1 MSKHYDEKGNQS
13 GWTDENGRH
22 YDEKG
27 NFSGWTDQNGRHY
40 DEKGNFSGWTD
51 EKGRHRDDKGNFSGW
66 TDEKGRHRDGKGN
79 FSGWTE
85 SSSTTTSSSTSSTS
99 SSTSRDG
106 SSSSGSG
113 GGLEILFAIIAIAS
127 AVIGIAIAASPIIA
141 PILLTK
147 IETARKKGDF
157 GYVKEWT
164 SWGLTASV
172 TAILVVL
179 VAGGAIGF
187 EITTLILG
195 LTASSTSSILTQF
208 IYIVAITTG
217 IISFALLFITG
228 ISPTAL
234 IYLKNKE
241 SYLLSTGEVVKAQN
255 LRQYS
260 SMIKTTAISTVIL
273 AVAIFVIIPLVSAT
287 TKWVSTKIQASVLPP
302 PTAVQNLPI
311 ISEPTKIMFTS
322 TPAPITAEILFTPTV
337 APTNHSLDLTG
348 IWDMNFSYY
357 GYTNS
362 NGVFENRSA
371 TENWSI
377 NLQQFGNNLTGEILS
392 VNSKYTDTCINGTIE
407 GTINNSEF
415 SLLVYFHG
423 SCCPNEIVRIDGRV
437 ENNNMTGIYQPH
449 KIPSGT
455 CTLSTGDMIGTRH

>member
-1 MSKHYDEKGNQS
+1 MPNSYDKNGNYIGQTDSKGNHWDKNGSYS
-13 GWTDENGRH
+13 GKTDANGNH
-22 YDEKG
+22 WDKNGSYAGKTDANG
-27 NFSGWTDQNGRHY
+27 NHWDKNGSYSGKTDANGNSWDRGGSY
-40 DEKGNFSGWTD
+40 AGKNTRSSDN
-51 EKGRHRDDKGNFSGW
+51 RD
-66 TDEKGRHRDGKGN
+66 
-79 FSGWTE
+79 
-85 SSSTTTSSSTSSTS
+85 SS
-99 SSTSRDG
+99 
-106 SSSSGSG
+106 SG

-127 AVIGIAIAASPIIA
+127 AVIGIAIVASPIIA

-157 GYVKEWT
+157 AYVKEWT

-179 VAGGAIGF
+179 VTAGVIGF
-187 EITTLILG
+187 EIATLILG

-208 IYIVAITTG
+208 IYIVAIIVG

-241 SYLLSTGEVVKAQN
+241 SYLLSTGEIVKAKN
-255 LRQYS
+255 LQQYS
-260 SMIKTTAISTVIL
+260 SVIKTTAISTVIL
-273 AVAIFVIIPLVSAT
+273 ATAIFIIIPSVLAT
-287 TKWVSTKIQASVLPP
+287 TKWVSTKIQTSVLPP
-302 PTAVQNLPI
+302 PTVVQNLPI
-311 ISEPTKIMFTS
+311 SSEPTKVMLTS
-322 TPAPITAEILFTPTV
+322 MPTPITAEILFTPTV
-337 APTNHSLDLTG
+337 APTKHNLDLTG
-348 IWDMNFSYY
+348 TWDMNFSYY

-362 NGVFENRSA
+362 NGVFANRSA
-371 TENWSI
+371 TENWSV

-392 VNSKYTDTCINGTIE
+392 VNSNYSDTCINGTIE
-407 GTINNSEF
+407 GSINNSEF

-423 SCCPNEIVRIDGRV
+423 SCCPNEIARIDGRV
-437 ENNNMTGIYQPH
+437 ENNSMTGIYQPH